1 MIQTKE
7 FLYFTKSLDETIK
20 FIEKNEKTWIEYGID
35 IVEIGKTK
43 KFIVIDDGRQIVKPG
58 YWFIWAIAYADN
70 LWVDYKM
77 PERVYVDDE
86 VGSQLLGENVDRQI
100 QLKKRPRI
108 IYGNTVDII
117 RYKDLKTLKHE
128 RVEIFNKFNRVGQD
142 SKDNKLVEIQI
153 VQ

>member
-7 FLYFTKSLDETIK
+7 FLYFTKSLDETIE

-86 VGSQLLGENVDRQI
+86 VGSQLLGENGERQI

-108 IYGNTVDII
+108 I
-117 RYKDLKTLKHE
+117 
-128 RVEIFNKFNRVGQD
+128 
-142 SKDNKLVEIQI
+142 
-153 VQ
+153 

>member
-1 MIQTKE
+1 M
-7 FLYFTKSLDETIK
+7 
-20 FIEKNEKTWIEYGID
+20 
-35 IVEIGKTK
+35 
-43 KFIVIDDGRQIVKPG
+43 VKPG

-70 LWVDYKM
+70 LWIDYKM

-86 VGSQLLGENVDRQI
+86 VGSQLLGENGERQI

-142 SKDNKLVEIQI
+142 SKDNKQVEIQI